1 MSCPKEA
8 RKRCRTIS
16 FWVTPGQAAEI
27 DELARLSGLA
37 KQDYLARRALDKQVV
52 VVPSSRV
59 VKSLKC
65 YAERIVDRL
74 DALTASS
81 QLDDDVLL
89 NEIKWLSGLMAAF
102 ARYGE
107 EDFDAV
113 ERILS
118 LERD

>member
-37 KQDYLARRALDKQVV
+37 KQDYLARRALDKQLI

-65 YAERIVDRL
+65 YAERIADRL

-118 LERD
+118 LERN

>member
-37 KQDYLARRALDKQVV
+37 KQDYLARRALDKQVI
-52 VVPSSRV
+52 VVPSSRM

-65 YAERIVDRL
+65 YAERIADRL

-118 LERD
+118 LERN